1 MINVKRL
8 GALSL
13 SLALT
18 LSALSGCQGDGGSS
32 QSSSGSSS
40 SQVEPM
46 DLSQVTDPYLAT
58 AGIPGDTVVATVGD
72 AEVTAD
78 SLLYWLVYLVDSSIQ
93 DTSAMGHHLGHR
105 SGDRPDLPGGGPGRL
120 AEQRGPVRS
129 APLPRPSGGA
139 DPLPG
144 GAAAG
149 E

>member
-78 SLLYWLVYLVDSSIQ
+78 SQI
-93 DTSAMGHHLGHR
+93 
-105 SGDRPDLPGGGPGRL
+105 GR
-120 AEQRGPVRS
+120 ASCSERV
-129 APLPRPSGGA
+129 
-139 DPLPG
+139 
-144 GAAAG
+144 
-149 E
+149 